1 MISPSFSL
9 FFFFFKEKPEP
20 VLTWNVFN
28 VQLTNINTTVHSL
41 SGDLKFI
48 VLKVSKHL
56 D

>member
-1 MISPSFSL
+1 MTSPSFSL

-28 VQLTNINTTVHSL
+28 VQLKNINTTVHSL

-48 VLKVSKHL
+48 VLKVSRHL